1 MLKKFLKKKIYNF
14 LGPHLKHEIDVFR
27 KHNKK
32 LKTGRFARN
41 DIDII
46 LEKLLPHRD
55 GYYVELGAHDG
66 ALASNSYYFE
76 LKKNWRGILIEPSP
90 NLFLKCLKRRSE
102 DNQIYCNA
110 CVSFE
115 YDKKYVDMIYSD
127 STTISNNLD
136 LDIKDIEQH
145 TKHVPE
151 KEQNFIFG
159 AKSATLNSLL
169 LKSNSPK
176 LIDFLSLDVEG
187 AELDVLKGIDFK
199 MYNFKYM
206 IIESRNIERTQK
218 YLKNYDYDLKK
229 EISAYDYLFSFNK
242 KY

>member
-14 LGPHLKHEIDVFR
+14 LGSHLVHEINLFR
-27 KHNKK
+27 RHTKN
-32 LKTGRFARN
+32 LKTGRFGRN
-41 DIDII
+41 NIDFI
-46 LEKLLPHRD
+46 LEKYLPHRD
-55 GYYVELGAHDG
+55 GFYVELGGHDG

-90 NLFLKCLKRRSE
+90 NLFLKCLKRRSK
-102 DNQIYCNA
+102 DNYIYANA

-145 TKHVPE
+145 IKYVPE
-151 KEQNFIFG
+151 REQNFMFG

-169 LKSNSPK
+169 IKSNSPK

-187 AELDVLKGIDFK
+187 AELDVLKGVDFK
-199 MYNFKYM
+199 MYNFKY
-206 IIESRNIERTQK
+206 IVIKSRNVERIQE
-218 YLKNYDYDLKK
+218 YLKNYEYNLIKK
-229 EISAYDYLFSFNK
+229 ISSYDYLFSFNK